1 MKDIKTIVAKNILFY
16 RKRKKLSQKALA
28 EMIGVKHNTIS
39 SWESCT
45 NSVDI
50 DNLFKI
56 CDALNTS
63 INVMMGID
71 EPSNGFSI
79 TDDEKKLVL
88 SYRNHPEMQA
98 AVNKMLD
105 INITSHADN
114 LQRLAPNQ
122 HYSLIAA
129 KGKAPELRVTT
140 DEQNAA
146 AVRALHN
153 LKNEK

>member
-50 DNLFKI
+50 DSLFKI
-56 CDALNTS
+56 CDALDIS

-71 EPSNGFSI
+71 DTVDSFPI
-79 TDDEKKLVL
+79 TDNEKKLITA
-88 SYRNHPEMQA
+88 YRNHAEMQPA
-98 AVNKMLD
+98 INKMLD
-105 INITSHADN
+105 IELENSITIENDIVDEF
-114 LQRLAPNQ
+114 NQ
-122 HYSLIAA
+122 DI
-129 KGKAPELRVTT
+129 E
-140 DEQNAA
+140 
-146 AVRALHN
+146 
-153 LKNEK
+153 KNTLNTK